1 MATNNR
7 LQLKRGAGT
16 PGAILRAGEPA
27 YDSTNG
33 LLYVGLTSAATDTN
47 TGQLIGGLS
56 YVERVDDILTGDGNI
71 NVSGIATI
79 NQLNVTGLVTFS
91 GGLDASGGDLLN
103 IGAISADS
111 LNIVGL
117 ATIGED
123 LEVGRNLT
131 VAGLTTLTG
140 ALELGTS
147 LQFGAAG
154 QAVTAISAEVDLDGG
169 SASDSTIATQLAIKT
184 YVDNTAFNAI
194 GAVSIDIEGDV
205 GTGIVATA
213 TEALLI
219 AGTPNEIE
227 TVGAGQSITIGL
239 PNELI
244 LSGIT
249 TVSGTLDVDGTAT
262 INGDLVVTGDTTV
275 GGAITFSGE
284 IEFAS
289 DVVVVNNDLL
299 VGGGATVTEDLTVQR
314 NLDVVGLTT
323 LGGDVVINGNLV
335 VAGAATSIT
344 FDVRD
349 VTIEDRLLE
358 LGSVAGEAPP
368 VATDWDLGIAMNY
381 NDAGAKKAAIVWQNN
396 IGFNLAADI
405 SETQTTGTSD
415 PQITVDTFAAL
426 GVNGLSIGDVTV
438 SANQVINS
446 EKDASF
452 TELFIG
458 GAIDDADN
466 LFVKINPL
474 LTAGQIEIS
483 NASFD
488 GGTY

>member
-7 LQLKRGAGT
+7 LQLTRGAGT

-27 YDSTNG
+27 YHSTNG

-56 YVERVDDILTGDGNI
+56 YVERVDGILTGDGNI
-71 NVSGIATI
+71 NVSGVATI
-79 NQLNVTGLVTFS
+79 NQLNVTGIVTFS
-91 GGLDASGGDLLN
+91 GGLDADGGDLTN
-103 IGAISADS
+103 IGFIGADS
-111 LNIVGL
+111 LNLAGI

-147 LQFGAAG
+147 LQFGPAG
-154 QAVTAISAEVDLDGG
+154 QVVTDIGIGTDLGGG
-169 SASDSTIATQLAIKT
+169 SASNGTIPSQRAVKE
-184 YVDNTAFNAI
+184 YVDAIAINAA
-194 GAVSIDIEGDV
+194 GAVSFDIAGDTGS
-205 GTGIVATA
+205 GTVATQSDVL
-213 TEALLI
+213 TFT
-219 AGTPNEIE
+219 GTLNEIE
-227 TVGAGQSITIGL
+227 TSVVDQTVTFGL
-239 PNELI
+239 PDELI

-358 LGSVAGEAPP
+358 LGSVAGEAPA
-368 VATDWDLGIAMNY
+368 VATTWDLGIAMNY
-381 NDAGAKKAAIVWQNN
+381 NDAGAKKAAIVWQDNS
-396 IGFNLAADI
+396 GFNLAADI
-405 SETQTTGTSD
+405 SETQTSGTSD

-438 SANQVINS
+438 AANQVINS

-452 TELFIG
+452 TELFVG

>member
-27 YDSTNG
+27 FDSTNG

-56 YVERVDDILTGDGNI
+56 YVERVDDILTGNGNI
-71 NVSGIATI
+71 NVSGVATI

-91 GGLDASGGDLLN
+91 GGLDADGGDLSN

-117 ATIGED
+117 ATIGTD

-147 LQFGAAG
+147 LQFGPAG
-154 QAVTAISAEVDLDGG
+154 QVVTEIGIGTDLGGG
-169 SASDSTIATQLAIKT
+169 SASNGTIPSQLAVKE
-184 YVDNTAFNAI
+184 YVDAIAINAA
-194 GAVSIDIEGDV
+194 GAVSFDIAGDTGS
-205 GTGIVATA
+205 GTVATQSDVL
-213 TEALLI
+213 TFT
-219 AGTPNEIE
+219 GTPNEIE
-227 TVGAGQSITIGL
+227 TSVLNQTVTFGL
-239 PNELI
+239 PDELI

-249 TVSGTLDVDGTAT
+249 TVSGQLDVDGPVSIDGNLT
-262 INGDLVVTGDTTV
+262 VTGDTTV
-275 GGAITFSGE
+275 GGAITFSGQ
-284 IEFAS
+284 IEFDS
-289 DVVVVNNDLL
+289 EVVVVNNDLL
-299 VGGGATVTEDLTVQR
+299 VSGVATVAQDLTVQR

-358 LGSVAGEAPP
+358 LGSVAGEAPS
-368 VATDWDLGIAMNY
+368 VATTWDLGIAMNY
-381 NDAGAKKAAIVWQNN
+381 NDAGAKKAAIVWQDNA
-396 IGFNLAADI
+396 GFNLASDI
-405 SETQTTGTSD
+405 SETQTSGTSD
-415 PQITVDTFAAL
+415 PQITVDAFAEL

-438 SANQVINS
+438 AANQVINAD
-446 EKDASF
+446 KDAAF

-466 LFVKINPL
+466 LFAKINPL
-474 LTAGQIEIS
+474 LTDGQIEIS

>member
-27 YDSTNG
+27 FDSTNG
-33 LLYVGLTSAATDTN
+33 LLYVGLTTAATDTN

-79 NQLNVTGLVTFS
+79 NQLNVTGITTFS
-91 GGLDASGGDLLN
+91 GGLDADGGDLTN

-117 ATIGED
+117 ATIGSD

-147 LQFGAAG
+147 LQFGPAG
-154 QAVTAISAEVDLDGG
+154 QVVTDIGIGTDLGGG
-169 SASDSTIATQLAIKT
+169 SASNGVIPSQLAVKE
-184 YVDNTAFNAI
+184 YVDAI
-194 GAVSIDIEGDV
+194 AIDAAGAVSFDIAGDT
-205 GTGIVATA
+205 GTGIVATQ
-213 TEALLI
+213 TDVLTF

-227 TVGAGQSITIGL
+227 TSVLDQTVTFSL
-239 PNELI
+239 PDDLI
-244 LSGIT
+244 LSGVT
-249 TVSGTLDVDGTAT
+249 TVTGQLDIDGTTT
-262 INGDLVVTGDTTV
+262 INGDLVVTGDASV
-275 GGAITFSGE
+275 GGAITFTGA
-284 IEFAS
+284 IEFDS

-299 VGGGATVTEDLTVQR
+299 VGAAATVTTDLTVNR

-323 LGGDVVINGNLV
+323 LGGDVVVNGNLTV
-335 VAGAATSIT
+335 TGAATSIT

-358 LGSVAGEAPP
+358 LGSVAGAAPS
-368 VATDWDLGIAMNY
+368 VATTWDLGLAMNY
-381 NDAGAKKAAIVWQNN
+381 NDAGAKKAAIVWQDNS
-396 IGFNLAADI
+396 GFNLAADI
-405 SETQTTGTSD
+405 SESQSTGTSD
-415 PQITVDTFAAL
+415 PQITVDAFADL

-438 SANQVINS
+438 AANQVINS
-446 EKDASF
+446 DKDASF
-452 TELFIG
+452 TELYIG

-474 LTAGQIEIS
+474 LTDGQIEIS

>member
-56 YVERVDDILTGDGNI
+56 YVERVDAILTGDGNI

-91 GGLDASGGDLLN
+91 GGLDASGGDLTN

-117 ATIGED
+117 ATVGED

-147 LQFGAAG
+147 LQFGPAG
-154 QAVTAISAEVDLDGG
+154 QVVTDIGIGTDLGGG
-169 SASDSTIATQLAIKT
+169 SASNGTIPSQLAVKE
-184 YVDNTAFNAI
+184 YVDAIAINAA
-194 GAVSIDIEGDV
+194 GAVSFDIAGDTGS
-205 GTGIVATA
+205 GTVATQSDVL
-213 TEALLI
+213 TFT
-219 AGTPNEIE
+219 GTPNEIE
-227 TVGAGQSITIGL
+227 TSVVDQTVTFGL

-314 NLDVVGLTT
+314 NLNVVGLST

-358 LGSVAGEAPP
+358 LGSVAGEAPA
-368 VATDWDLGIAMNY
+368 VATTWDLGIAMNY
-381 NDAGAKKAAIVWQNN
+381 NDAGAKKAAIVWQDNS
-396 IGFNLAADI
+396 GFNLAADI
-405 SETQTTGTSD
+405 SETQTSGTSD

-438 SANQVINS
+438 AANQVINS

-452 TELFIG
+452 TELFVG